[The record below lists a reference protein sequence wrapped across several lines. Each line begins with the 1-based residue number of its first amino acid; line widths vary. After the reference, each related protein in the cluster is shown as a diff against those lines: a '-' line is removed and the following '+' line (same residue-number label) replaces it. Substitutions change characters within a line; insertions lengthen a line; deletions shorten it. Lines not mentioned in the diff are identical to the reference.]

1 MSINEFLP
9 DSRKVAQN
17 DIDTLFDLRVI
28 SLRYQM
34 GKITANEAMV
44 QVDERLNKNE
54 EVYNEMHRLWYVELG
69 KENQR
74 IKERTEHDS

>member
-1 MSINEFLP
+1 MSINKFLP
-9 DSRKVAQN
+9 DPRKVMQN
-17 DIDTLFDLRVI
+17 DVDTLFDLRVI

-34 GKITANEAMV
+34 GKITANEAME

-74 IKERTEHDS
+74 IKEREAE

>member
-1 MSINEFLP
+1 MNINEFLP
-9 DSRKVAQN
+9 DPCKVMQN
-17 DIDTLFDLRVI
+17 DAATLFDLRGI
-28 SLRYQM
+28 SLQYKI
-34 GKITANEAMV
+34 GKITANEAME

-74 IKERTEHDS
+74 TKERAEHDS